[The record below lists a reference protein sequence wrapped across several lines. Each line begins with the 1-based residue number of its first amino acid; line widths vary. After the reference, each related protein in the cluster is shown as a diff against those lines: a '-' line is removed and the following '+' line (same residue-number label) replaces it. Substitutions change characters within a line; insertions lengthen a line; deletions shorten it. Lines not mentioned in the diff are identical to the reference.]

1 MRLIAFALAVMATFA
16 TFGTNPA
23 DTTDVSFTMQQPR
36 LEQVAEATQAKKS
49 KRAIE
54 PAHRRPLHFAL
65 KTNMLLDAALM
76 PNIELQWLVNDK
88 WSAALEAD
96 VAWWKP
102 DYKKVYRIALISPEV
117 RYHFRQRAQW
127 HGMYVGAFAG
137 GGLYQLEWK
146 HDGYKGEGFMAGL
159 SFGYMWPIRHNLSL
173 EAGIGAGYMHTR
185 YKVYDSLDGHKLYM
199 RTKSLNYFGPL
210 KLRLSLAWRF
220 DIMAK
225 KK

>member
-1 MRLIAFALAVMATFA
+1 MRLLAFTLAIMTTFA
-16 TFGTNPA
+16 SFGINRA
-23 DTTDVSFTMQQPR
+23 DSTDVSFTVQQPK
-36 LEQVAEATQAKKS
+36 LEQVAEATQAIEASKESYKS
-49 KRAIE
+49 
-54 PAHRRPLHFAL
+54 RPLHFAV

-102 DYKKVYRIALISPEV
+102 EYKKVYRLAIISPEV

-137 GGLYQLEWK
+137 GGIYQLEWK
-146 HDGYKGEGFMAGL
+146 HDGYKGEGFMAGI
-159 SFGYMWPIRHNLSL
+159 SFGYMWPIRKNLSL

-185 YKVYDSLDGHKLYM
+185 YKVYESLDGHKLYM

-210 KLRLSLAWRF
+210 KLRLSIAWRF
-220 DIMAK
+220 DILK